1 MPNLIH
7 WKVKYFGFCNQN
19 FLSNILLIY
28 YFESGWRGKLGIT
41 IEGFQL
47 KTPILRSFQ
56 NKNLIKTIN

>member
-1 MPNLIH
+1 MPNLIN

-41 IEGFQL
+41 IERFQM
-47 KTPILRSFQ
+47 KTPILRRFQ
-56 NKNLIKTIN
+56 KINLIKVTN

>member
-1 MPNLIH
+1 VPNLIN

-41 IEGFQL
+41 IERFQM
-47 KTPILRSFQ
+47 KTPILRRFQ
-56 NKNLIKTIN
+56 KINLIKVTN

>member
-1 MPNLIH
+1 MPNLIN
-7 WKVKYFGFCNQN
+7 WKVKYFGFCNQK

-41 IEGFQL
+41 IDRFQM

-56 NKNLIKTIN
+56 KRNLIKVTN